1 MRAPAVL
8 RLVAL
13 STLAVAL
20 VLAAGLPLRAVGA
33 GAAASA
39 SPIELVE
46 TRPVESTLGNPEL
59 RQAHDVWLEM
69 IRGAKKSLDFEE
81 FYCSTWPNEPLED
94 VLAAIGD
101 AAKRGVRVRLILDAN
116 MHKTYPLPGDSLGKL
131 ANIQVRILDMKPH
144 GGGVQ
149 HAKFF
154 IVDDEQIY
162 LGSQNMDWR
171 SLKHIHELGVRI
183 ANPQVVAAFRP
194 VYDLDW
200 ATAGGEPAPVVA
212 PAQAPPIRIAMPD
225 GDAVAVWPSYSPH
238 GFIPDSTL
246 WDEPAVVRLL
256 DSARHDVMVQVLTYG
271 IGDRNGRDSTLDQAL
286 RRAAGRGV
294 RVRLIV
300 SDWEKGA
307 SGMAALQALG
317 GVPNVSIKL
326 STVPEW
332 SGGYIPFARVEHC
345 KYAAVDSSAVWVGTS
360 NWERGYFWGTR
371 NIAVTL
377 ESRRLTL
384 QARRVFE
391 ASWNAPG
398 AEALKLD
405 ATYAPKQRGDQGPA
419 GVKKYGG

>member
-8 RLVAL
+8 RSVAML
-13 STLAVAL
+13 TLAIAIT
-20 VLAAGLPLRAVGA
+20 LAFALPLRAARTGSSGRSAAPSQVDA
-33 GAAASA
+33 GARATPATWDPSN
-39 SPIELVE
+39 PIELVE
-46 TRPVESTLGNPEL
+46 TRPVESTLGNPDL

-183 ANPQVVAAFRP
+183 RNADVVSVFRP
-194 VYDLDW
+194 VFDLDW
-200 ATAGGEPAPVVA
+200 ATAGGEPAPTVVA
-212 PAQAPPIRIAMPD
+212 THALPIPLPTWEGETVRVM
-225 GDAVAVWPSYSPH
+225 PSYSPH

-246 WDEPAVVRLL
+246 WDEPAIVRLL
-256 DSARHDVMVQVLTYG
+256 DSAKHDVMVQVLTYG

-294 RVRLIV
+294 RVR
-300 SDWEKGA
+300 SE
-307 SGMAALQALG
+307 
-317 GVPNVSIKL
+317 
-326 STVPEW
+326 E
-332 SGGYIPFARVEHC
+332 
-345 KYAAVDSSAVWVGTS
+345 
-360 NWERGYFWGTR
+360 
-371 NIAVTL
+371 
-377 ESRRLTL
+377 
-384 QARRVFE
+384 RRVGKE
-391 ASWNAPG
+391 
-398 AEALKLD
+398 
-405 ATYAPKQRGDQGPA
+405 Y
-419 GVKKYGG
+419 